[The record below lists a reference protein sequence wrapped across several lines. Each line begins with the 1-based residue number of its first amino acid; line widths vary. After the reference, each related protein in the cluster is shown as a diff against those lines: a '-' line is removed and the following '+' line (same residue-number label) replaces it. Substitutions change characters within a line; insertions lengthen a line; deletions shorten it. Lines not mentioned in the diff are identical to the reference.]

1 MPKKR
6 HSSEEDDCFCGDQ
19 DNFEEFYFEYEQLL
33 GTKKLKHVLS
43 ISNAPA
49 SQRPSVP
56 MEPSAPNRPDD
67 TDWPSNS
74 SEGNSA
80 WETGQEY
87 EQRSG
92 LSPVRGSTAAAV
104 GAQETPHANTSLNAD
119 ELARHNLQEARQ
131 IAATEKAIRR
141 KYRGEMLEYQRR
153 VNEYQRRVNIAEKW
167 DKKHVKWITDNGDAW
182 SWLWKK

>member
-1 MPKKR
+1 MI
-6 HSSEEDDCFCGDQ
+6 DCFCGDQ

-43 ISNAPA
+43 ISNAPT

-67 TDWPSNS
+67 IDWPSNS
-74 SEGNSA
+74 
-80 WETGQEY
+80 
-87 EQRSG
+87 SG

-104 GAQETPHANTSLNAD
+104 GAQETSHADSSLNAE

-131 IAATEKAIRR
+131 IAATEKDIRR
-141 KYRGEMLEYQRR
+141 KYRGEM
-153 VNEYQRRVNIAEKW
+153 
-167 DKKHVKWITDNGDAW
+167 
-182 SWLWKK
+182 